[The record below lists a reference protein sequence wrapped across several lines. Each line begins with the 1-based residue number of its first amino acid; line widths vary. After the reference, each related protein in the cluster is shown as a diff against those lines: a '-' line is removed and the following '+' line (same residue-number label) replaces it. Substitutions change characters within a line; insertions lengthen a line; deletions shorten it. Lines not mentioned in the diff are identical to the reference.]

1 MHCLKL
7 LANGCTRYSRFLET
21 KNNPLYYD
29 IDINLDKIP
38 RQWVDTIIESNDDEN
53 ISKFNAPNENINREH
68 TTFIDDNQPLK
79 TRDFNIDNEIS
90 VERDDIEED
99 SDPLDDYQ
107 MRSSETAYVAD
118 VQFAL
123 RDDASTAIT
132 PGETKTPFVK
142 F

>member
-1 MHCLKL
+1 M
-7 LANGCTRYSRFLET
+7 
-21 KNNPLYYD
+21 
-29 IDINLDKIP
+29 
-38 RQWVDTIIESNDDEN
+38 
-53 ISKFNAPNENINREH
+53 
-68 TTFIDDNQPLK
+68 K

-132 PGETKTPFVK
+132 PGETKTPLVK